1 MSEQVYRLLLGVM
14 LWAALIAAALLENM
28 LPIFALVTLLLLEWV
43 TNYRL
48 SYLISRIRYGTHYRR
63 YFSINGKGMYGVGEF
78 DAERTLR
85 LVISGFVLASFYIL
99 PDYIWFMSWFVA
111 GMLLLAGITNICPM
125 LMFLRWVGLR

>member
-14 LWAALIAAALLENM
+14 LWAALITAALLENM
-28 LPIFALVTLLLLEWV
+28 LPIFALVALLLLEWV

-48 SYLISRIRYGTHYRR
+48 SYLVSRVRYGRHYRR
-63 YFSINGKGMYGVGEF
+63 YFSINGKHMYGAGEF

-99 PDYIWFMSWFVA
+99 PDYIWFMPWFVA